1 MVNTVNW
8 KWFIFERS
16 LNSSSRISFRIF
28 RSKISGFVRAEL
40 SYFDFIPGHYQT
52 KLKYKKKSCET
63 LIKSKY

>member
-28 RSKISGFVRAEL
+28 QSKISGFVRAEL
-40 SYFDFIPGHYQT
+40 LYFDFIPGHYQT
-52 KLKYKKKSCET
+52 KLKYKKKN
-63 LIKSKY
+63 LVKL